1 MDMRTLFECWL
12 SSGSTCSWLPG
23 QQLHDLGE
31 DLGAVLA
38 REAEGELGHEQA
50 VLHGEVVAA
59 AADLEGEVA
68 LAFGEFR
75 QRR

>member
-1 MDMRTLFECWL
+1 MLTA
-12 SSGSTCSWLPG
+12 LPG
-23 QQLHDLGE
+23 QQFHDLGE

-50 VLHGEVVAA
+50 VLHAEVVAA